1 MNEKDK
7 PKMDRNETITTPFP
21 FGNNR
26 IINESTGQPTQR
38 WIKE

>member
-7 PKMDRNETITTPFP
+7 PKMDRIETITTPFP
-21 FGNNR
+21 IGDNR

-38 WIKE
+38 WIEE

>member
-21 FGNNR
+21 IGGNR
-26 IINESTGQPTQR
+26 IINESPRQLPQR
-38 WIKE
+38 WIEE